1 MKYLLFLIGGIIL
14 KKRNLW
20 IAVLAIILIGIIIFF
35 MFFHTKTAKNLKIGN
50 NTTSQEIVD
59 YILSISSYEA
69 TIKVE
74 VESSKNKN
82 QYRIKQ
88 QYKGQKILEQEVL
101 EPSNI
106 AGVKI
111 VRDENQLTLENTNL
125 NLITIFENYEGI
137 SSNSM
142 DLIGLIEDYKQDE
155 KASWKE
161 MNDQISMKTENERE
175 EKILWIDKKTGNPI
189 RLEIEEKNKNTRIY
203 ILYNEVN
210 INCF

>member
-142 DLIGLIEDYKQDE
+142 DLIGLIENYKQDE

>member
-111 VRDENQLTLENTNL
+111 VRNENQLTLENTNL
-125 NLITIFENYEGI
+125 NLTTIFENYEGI

>member
-1 MKYLLFLIGGIIL
+1 MEKKKIGLVSTLFIVII
-14 KKRNLW
+14 
-20 IAVLAIILIGIIIFF
+20 VGMVSCFIIFPK
-35 MFFHTKTAKNLKIGN
+35 KTAKNLKIGN

>member
-111 VRDENQLTLENTNL
+111 VRNENQLTLENTNL
-125 NLITIFENYEGI
+125 NLTTIFENYEGI

-142 DLIGLIEDYKQDE
+142 DLISLIEDYKQDE

>member
-1 MKYLLFLIGGIIL
+1 M

>member
-1 MKYLLFLIGGIIL
+1 M

-111 VRDENQLTLENTNL
+111 VRNENQLTLENTNL
-125 NLITIFENYEGI
+125 NLTTIFENYEGI